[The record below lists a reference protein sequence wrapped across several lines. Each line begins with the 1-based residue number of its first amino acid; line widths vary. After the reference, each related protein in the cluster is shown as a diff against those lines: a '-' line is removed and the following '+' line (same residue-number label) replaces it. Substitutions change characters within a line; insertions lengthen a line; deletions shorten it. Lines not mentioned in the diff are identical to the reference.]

1 MVPSAFVV
9 LTQLPLTPNGK
20 VDRKGLPAPDMSLH
34 QKSYVAPT
42 TDTEQLLCELWQEV
56 LGLERVGITDNFF
69 ELGGHSLLIARLVSL
84 INQKL
89 DIQLRLTQLFE
100 LQSIEQIAD
109 YIEHDAVNWSVSI
122 FSDPEELVLLK
133 KGRKELAP
141 LCFIHPLGG
150 NVNCYLALAKA
161 IDYQGCIYAI
171 QKQKTDGRSI
181 EETAS
186 YYIDLINSLGKQSKY
201 NLIGWSMGGV
211 IAYEMAQ
218 QLPNES
224 VSLIMIDS
232 SNPSIGLLDAD
243 ATERQEE
250 LDMLEIMWTE
260 LGISFSQFQHLV
272 DNASIEEL
280 IDHTLQQGIKQ
291 RVLPHDLTVHEFT
304 QRYQVLVE
312 NNSVLKAYHPVL
324 LERQVT
330 IISAIEGQQNGST
343 GWEGLTAGLNRVLV
357 NGDHNSIMTMPNVLG
372 TVAEIN
378 SVLRHVVR

>member
-1 MVPSAFVV
+1 
-9 LTQLPLTPNGK
+9 
-20 VDRKGLPAPDMSLH
+20 
-34 QKSYVAPT
+34 
-42 TDTEQLLCELWQEV
+42 
-56 LGLERVGITDNFF
+56 
-69 ELGGHSLLIARLVSL
+69 
-84 INQKL
+84 
-89 DIQLRLTQLFE
+89 
-100 LQSIEQIAD
+100 
-109 YIEHDAVNWSVSI
+109 
-122 FSDPEELVLLK
+122 
-133 KGRKELAP
+133 
-141 LCFIHPLGG
+141 
-150 NVNCYLALAKA
+150 
-161 IDYQGCIYAI
+161 
-171 QKQKTDGRSI
+171 
-181 EETAS
+181 
-186 YYIDLINSLGKQSKY
+186 
-201 NLIGWSMGGV
+201 V

-250 LDMLEIMWTE
+250 LDMLGIMWAE
-260 LGISFSQFQHLV
+260 LGISSSQFQHLV

-291 RVLPHDLTVHEFT
+291 RVLPHDFTVHEFT

-312 NNSVLKAYHPVL
+312 NNCVLKAYRPVL

-330 IISAIEGQQNGST
+330 IISAIETQKNNSS